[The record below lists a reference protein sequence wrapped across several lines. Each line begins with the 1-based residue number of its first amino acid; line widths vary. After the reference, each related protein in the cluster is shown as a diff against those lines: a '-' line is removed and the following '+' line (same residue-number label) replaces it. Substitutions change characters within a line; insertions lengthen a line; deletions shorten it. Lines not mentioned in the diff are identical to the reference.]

1 MDTNYFDQSKQG
13 FLINYRITN
22 STGLRRELMT
32 NGIETVRIVEMLIMG
47 NLGGCIDCDDRRVK
61 LWKFSKEHLFEK

>member
-1 MDTNYFDQSKQG
+1 
-13 FLINYRITN
+13 
-22 STGLRRELMT
+22 MT
-32 NGIETVRIVEMLIMG
+32 NGIETVRIVEMLIMV